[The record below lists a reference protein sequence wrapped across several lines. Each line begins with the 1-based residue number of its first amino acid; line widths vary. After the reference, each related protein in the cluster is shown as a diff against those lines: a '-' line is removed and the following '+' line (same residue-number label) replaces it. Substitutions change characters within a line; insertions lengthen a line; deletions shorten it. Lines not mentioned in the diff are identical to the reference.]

1 MRTRVLALTLTLTA
15 TSAGLAMPAHA
26 AGRAVRFTDSGGV
39 HVVNVRRIDDR
50 QYALRVSTAA
60 LGRAV
65 DVRVLLPTGYDR
77 RPGARFPVLYLFHGT
92 SGRAS
97 DWVDRGD
104 AERTT
109 AGRPLITVMPDG
121 GFDGNGG
128 GWYTDWADPRTRL
141 GPSRWETFHVTQLI
155 PWIDRNLRT
164 VSRREGRA
172 VAGLSQ
178 GGFGAMSYAAR
189 HPALFVS
196 AASFSGAPDIAYDP
210 VVSVGATGIVSYVTA
225 FDNGVNP
232 DAIFGSRLANA
243 AGWRGHDPATLAP
256 NLRGMRLALQ
266 TATGLPGPLDPPVP
280 DPAAIGIEALAHA
293 STASFHRRLEALEIP
308 SHYDDYVLGTHTFPY
323 WARDLRQHMGPLM
336 RTFAAPP
343 RPPAKTSYRSVDP
356 TWTQWGWTVSLKR
369 PKAQEFS
376 ALTNASATGFALR
389 AAGTATVTTPASY
402 RPGARLVIGVTRGRT
417 HKVIR
422 TAAGP
427 TGRLTVTLPPARGT
441 ATTLVSI
448 SRPGRPSAAAGAR
461 AR

>member
-1 MRTRVLALTLTLTA
+1 MSARTLAITLAVAA
-15 TSAGLAMPAHA
+15 TSTGLAAPARA
-26 AGRAVRFTDSGGV
+26 AGPAVRFTDSGGI
-39 HVVNVRRIDDR
+39 HVVGVRRVDDR

-77 RPGARFPVLYLFHGT
+77 RPGAHFPVLYLFHGT

-109 AGRPLITVMPDG
+109 AGRPLITVMPDA

-128 GWYTDWADPRTRL
+128 GWFTDWADPRTRL
-141 GPSRWETFHVTQLI
+141 GPSRWETFHVAQLI

-164 VSRREGRA
+164 VPRREGRA

-210 VVSVGATGIVSYVTA
+210 VVSAGATGVVSYIAA
-225 FDNGVNP
+225 FDNGVHP
-232 DAIFGSRLANA
+232 DAIFGSRLADA
-243 AGWRGHDPATLAP
+243 ANWRGHDPATLAP
-256 NLRGMRLALQ
+256 NLRGMRLALS
-266 TATGLPGPLDPPVP
+266 AGSGAPGPLDPAVP
-280 DPAAIGIEALAHA
+280 NPAAIGIEALAHA
-293 STASFHRRLEALEIP
+293 STASFHRRLDALEIP
-308 SHYDDYVLGTHTFPY
+308 SSYDDRALGTHSFPY
-323 WARDLRQHMGPLM
+323 WARDLRRHIGPLM
-336 RTFAAPP
+336 RTFASPP

-356 TWTQWGWTVSLKR
+356 AWTQWGWTVSIKR
-369 PKAQEFS
+369 PEARRFS
-376 ALTNASATGFALR
+376 ALTGASATGFALR
-389 AAGTATVTTPASY
+389 AAGTATVTTPAFY
-402 RPGARLVIGVTRGRT
+402 RPGARVAVGVTRGRT

-427 TGRLTVTLPPARGT
+427 SGRLTVTLPPARGA
-441 ATTLVSI
+441 ATTLVSV
-448 SRPGRPSAAAGAR
+448 SRP
-461 AR
+461 

>member
-1 MRTRVLALTLTLTA
+1 MRIRVLAITLTLAAAST
-15 TSAGLAMPAHA
+15 GLAVPARA
-26 AGRAVRFTDSGGV
+26 AGRAAGGAVRFTDSGGI
-39 HVVNVRRIDDR
+39 HVVDVRRVDDR

-97 DWVDRGD
+97 DWIERGD

-121 GFDGNGG
+121 GFDGDGG
-128 GWYTDWADPRTRL
+128 GWYTDWADPRTAL

-164 VSRREGRA
+164 VPRREGRA

-189 HPALFVS
+189 HPELFVS

-210 VVSVGATGIVSYVTA
+210 VVSVGAAGVVSYVA
-225 FDNGVNP
+225 AVGDGVHP
-232 DAIFGSRLANA
+232 DAIFGSRLADAIN
-243 AGWRGHDPATLAP
+243 WRGHDPATLAP
-256 NLRGMRLALQ
+256 NLRGMRLALH
-266 TATGLPGPLDPPVP
+266 TAAGVPGPLDPPVP
-280 DPAAIGIEALAHA
+280 DPAAIGIEALTHA
-293 STASFHRRLEALEIP
+293 STAGFHRRLEALEIP
-308 SHYDDYVLGTHTFPY
+308 SHYDDRLLGTHTFPY
-323 WARDLRQHMGPLM
+323 WARDLRRHIGPLT

-343 RPPAKTSYRSVDP
+343 RPPAKISYRSIDP
-356 TWTQWGWTVSLKR
+356 VWTQWGWTVSLKR
-369 PKAQEFS
+369 PEARQFS
-376 ALTNASATGFALR
+376 ALTDASATGFALR

-402 RPGARLVIGVTRGRT
+402 RPGARVVIDVARGRT

-427 TGRLTVTLPPARGT
+427 SGRLTLTLPPARGA
-441 ATTLVSI
+441 ATTLVRI
-448 SRPGRPSAAAGAR
+448 SRP
-461 AR
+461 